1 MAIDSVLH
9 TNEQSIDRLLQA
21 GMPVVLAFWSK
32 AAPVGNEWTQALET
46 AAAHYAG
53 RLLVAKV
60 DVDSEQKLRERFHI
74 QVLPALVLTK
84 QGKPEATL
92 GPQSG
97 TNTLSAWFRYLTE
110 GGERPATATEPH
122 ASATHRQATQE
133 SGKPITLTDSN
144 FDQIT
149 QGETPVLVDF
159 WAPWCG
165 PCRMVAPA
173 VEEVA
178 KAFQGR
184 ALIGK
189 LNVDEN
195 PRTAQRYQIMGIPA
209 LYIFKGG
216 RVVEQMTGVQP
227 ATVLH
232 QRLARHAK

>member
-9 TNEQSIDRLLQA
+9 TNGQSVDRVLQA
-21 GMPVVLAFWSK
+21 GLPVILVFWSK
-32 AAPVGNEWTQALET
+32 SAPLTSAWTQQLEST
-46 AAAHYAG
+46 AADYAG

-60 DVDSEQKLRERFHI
+60 DAEAEEGLRKRF
-74 QVLPALVLTK
+74 QVQSLPAIVPTK
-84 QGKPEATL
+84 QGKQEATVGIQGGVEL
-92 GPQSG
+92 LTPW
-97 TNTLSAWFRYLTE
+97 LRYLTE
-110 GGERPATATEPH
+110 GGERPTVPPTAAAPQT
-122 ASATHRQATQE
+122 AQSNGQ
-133 SGKPITLTDSN
+133 PIILTDDN

-149 QGETPVLVDF
+149 QGDKPVLVDF

-173 VEEVA
+173 VEETA

-184 ALIGK
+184 AIVGK

-216 RVVEQMTGVQP
+216 KVVEEMVGVQP
-227 ATVLH
+227 ASTIQ
-232 QRLARHAK
+232 QRLTHHIG